1 MQLLLDEE
9 RVAKLRQ
16 RAAETGLSVSA
27 VVRAAIDAS
36 FEDDEHAR
44 RMEAGRRFLEL
55 TAENAHR
62 EPPEEPDAV
71 ASVRDAMDAELIAKA
86 QRW

>member
-36 FEDDEHAR
+36 FEEDEHAR

-55 TAENAHR
+55 TAAA
-62 EPPEEPDAV
+62 EPITDEPERVDLRHE
-71 ASVRDAMDAELIAKA
+71 AMDAELLQKA
-86 QRW
+86 DRW